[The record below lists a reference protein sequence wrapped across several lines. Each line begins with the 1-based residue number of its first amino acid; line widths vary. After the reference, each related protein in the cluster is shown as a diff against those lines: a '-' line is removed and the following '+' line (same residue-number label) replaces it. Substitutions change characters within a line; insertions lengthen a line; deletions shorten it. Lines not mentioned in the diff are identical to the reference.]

1 MKFIALL
8 SGITAAL
15 GAYLYLAFVGTTKWV
30 GLAVLLTAVAA
41 LVLCFWVSWKQEK
54 KIYELHER
62 LVNFLEG
69 RDKTPKFSTED
80 DSFALLENDIVEL
93 ENRLL
98 LEQNNRQ
105 KEKQKNAEFIADISH
120 QLKTPLAALRLYCE
134 MDKGYDSL
142 SHTPQQLLLI
152 ERMEHLISSLLRLEK
167 LRANIYEM
175 SFTEQN
181 LSQLVKQVWEEI
193 QPMYS
198 EKAFSITGNATMRC
212 DPYWMAEGLKNILI
226 NSCRHTPPDGKI
238 EVSLTATDSSITITV
253 EDNGKGIPEE
263 ELPKIFHRFHRSAHT
278 QQGGAGIGL
287 AITRTIVE
295 KHHGIIYAENTA
307 EGLKITLH
315 FPKLEGILA
324 TG

>member
-15 GAYLYLAFVGTTKWV
+15 GAYLYLSFLGTTKWV
-30 GLAVLLTAVAA
+30 GLAVFFTAVAA

-54 KIYELHER
+54 KIYELHEQ

-69 RDKTPKFSTED
+69 RDKTPKFSTKD

-120 QLKTPLAALRLYCE
+120 QLKTPLAALRLNCE
-134 MDKGYDSL
+134 MDKGYDSHL
-142 SHTPQQLLLI
+142 HTSQQLLLI

-175 SFTEQN
+175 NFTEQN

-193 QPMYS
+193 QPLYP

-212 DPYWMAEGLKNILI
+212 DPYWMSEALKNILV
-226 NSCRHTPPDGKI
+226 NSCRHTPPNGRI
-238 EVSLTATDSSITITV
+238 EVSLAATDTSITVTV

-263 ELPKIFHRFHRSAHT
+263 ELPKIFHRFYRSAHT

-287 AITRTIVE
+287 AITKTIVE

-315 FPKLEGILA
+315 FPRLEGILA
-324 TG
+324 IS

>member
-1 MKFIALL
+1 MKLIALL
-8 SGITAAL
+8 SGTTGAL
-15 GAYLYLAFVGTTKWV
+15 GAYLYLSFLGTTKWI
-30 GLAVLLTAVAA
+30 GLAVFLSAVAA
-41 LVLCFWVSWKQEK
+41 LLLCFWVSWKQEK

-134 MDKGYDSL
+134 MDKGYDSRP
-142 SHTPQQLLLI
+142 HTPQQLLLI

-175 SFTEQN
+175 IFTEQN

-193 QPMYS
+193 QPLYP

-226 NSCRHTPPDGKI
+226 NSCRHTPPDGRI
-238 EVSLTATDSSITITV
+238 EVSLVATDSSITITV

-263 ELPKIFHRFHRSAHT
+263 ELPKIFHRFYRSSPT
-278 QQGGAGIGL
+278 QKEGAGIGL

-295 KHHGIIYAENTA
+295 KHHGMIYVENTA

-324 TG
+324 TS

>member
-41 LVLCFWVSWKQEK
+41 LVLCFWVSRKQEK
-54 KIYELHER
+54 TIYELHEQ

-98 LEQNNRQ
+98 LEQNKRQ
-105 KEKQKNAEFIADISH
+105 KERQKNAEFIADISH

-134 MDKGYDSL
+134 MDKGYDSRP
-142 SHTPQQLLLI
+142 HTPQQLLLI

-175 SFTEQN
+175 IFTEQN

-193 QPMYS
+193 QPLYP

-226 NSCRHTPPDGKI
+226 NSCRHTPPDGRI

-263 ELPKIFHRFHRSAHT
+263 ELPKIFHRFYRSSPT
-278 QQGGAGIGL
+278 QKEGAGIGL
-287 AITRTIVE
+287 AITKTIVE
-295 KHHGIIYAENTA
+295 KHHGMIYVENTA